1 VRDVGLF
8 DSIMGRSKPVKPNLD
23 QLFGVPSAA
32 ITLQA
37 SLGAVPTG
45 TGSVAFRAPE
55 GKAFADV
62 VADVRAL
69 LTATS
74 DPDLQATQDQYGYT
88 WLTISAPDVADL
100 VNALHAVNVS
110 LQDAGFG
117 PQLLCS
123 LVSFRRDAQSF
134 ALVYLYKRGTFYPFA
149 PIAEPRRDNILEL
162 QLRDMLGDDLAL
174 EPDMTR
180 WFPVWGAP
188 GL

>member
-1 VRDVGLF
+1 MGLF
-8 DSIMGRSKPVKPNLD
+8 DSLMGRSKPAKPDLD
-23 QLFGVPSAA
+23 QLFGIPSAA

-37 SLGAVPTG
+37 SLGVLPTG
-45 TGSVAFRAPE
+45 RGSVAFRAPE

-62 VADVRAL
+62 IADVEAL

-74 DPDLQATQDQYGYT
+74 NPQLEATQDSYGYT
-88 WLTISAPDVADL
+88 WLTITSADITDL
-100 VNALHAVNVS
+100 VNDLHAVNVS

-117 PQLLCS
+117 PQLLVS
-123 LVSFRRDAQSF
+123 LVGFRRGDQDF
-134 ALVYLYKRGTFYPFA
+134 ALVYLYKRGSFYPFA
-149 PIAEPRRDNILEL
+149 PLGEPRRDNILEL
-162 QLRDMLGDDLAL
+162 QLRDLLADDLRL

>member
-1 VRDVGLF
+1 MGLF
-8 DSIMGRSKPVKPNLD
+8 DSILGRSKPPRPNLD
-23 QLFGVPSAA
+23 NLFAVPSAA
-32 ITLQA
+32 ITLQV
-37 SLGAVPTG
+37 SLGAMPVG
-45 TGSVAFRAPE
+45 AGSVAFRAPE

-74 DPDLQATQDQYGYT
+74 DPDLDITRDSFGYT
-88 WLTISAPDVADL
+88 WITVRAADVADV

-110 LQDAGFG
+110 IQDAGFG

-123 LVSFRRDAQSF
+123 LVVFEREGRTF

-149 PIAEPRRDNILEL
+149 PIAEPRRDTVLEL
-162 QLRDMLGDDLAL
+162 QLNELLAQDLPL
-174 EPDMTR
+174 EADKTR

>member
-1 VRDVGLF
+1 MGLF
-8 DSIMGRSKPVKPNLD
+8 DSLMGRSKPAKPNLD
-23 QLFGVPSAA
+23 QLFAIPSAA
-32 ITLQA
+32 ITLQV
-37 SLGAVPTG
+37 SLGAMPTG
-45 TGSVAFRAPE
+45 KGSVAFRAPE

-62 VADVRAL
+62 IADVKQL

-74 DPDLQATQDQYGYT
+74 NPELEATQDAYGYT
-88 WLTISAPDVADL
+88 WLTITSTDISDL
-100 VNALHAVNVS
+100 VNGLHAVNIS

-123 LVSFRRDAQSF
+123 LVGFRRDDQDF

-149 PIAEPRRDNILEL
+149 PTGEPRRDNILEL
-162 QLRDMLGDDLAL
+162 QLRDLLASDLPL
-174 EPDMTR
+174 EQEMTR

>member
-1 VRDVGLF
+1 MGLF
-8 DSIMGRSKPVKPNLD
+8 DSLMGRSKPAKPNLD
-23 QLFGVPSAA
+23 QLFAIPSAA
-32 ITLQA
+32 ITLQV
-37 SLGAVPTG
+37 SLDVRPTLR
-45 TGSVAFRAPE
+45 GSVAFRAPE

-62 VADVRAL
+62 LDQVRQL

-74 DPDLQATQDQYGYT
+74 NPELEATQDSYGYT
-88 WLTISAPDVADL
+88 WLTITSADISDL
-100 VNALHAVNVS
+100 VTDLHAVNVS

-123 LVSFRRDAQSF
+123 LVGFERAGQRFS
-134 ALVYLYKRGTFYPFA
+134 LVYLYKRGTFYPFA
-149 PIAEPRRDNILEL
+149 PAGEPRRDNILEL
-162 QLRDMLGDDLAL
+162 QLRDLLTNDLPL